1 MRILGVVFVAV
12 FLTLSLQASAL
23 AYLDPG
29 TGSYILMMLIS
40 GVVGAAYAVKLYW
53 KRISA
58 RLFGRKDDEPTNQ
71 PDEEKDDGQS

>member
-1 MRILGVVFVAV
+1 MRVIPVVILAAI
-12 FLTLSLQASAL
+12 LALSLQASAH

-40 GVVGAAYAVKLYW
+40 GVVGGAYAVKLYW

-58 RLFGRKDDEPTNQ
+58 FFSGKSSEESDPPETDVDEQ
-71 PDEEKDDGQS
+71 P